1 MTNYTT
7 KVAEPTAHITV
18 KKQRV
23 KQNGKNVYLDNNTE
37 FELELYN
44 PTDTKLKATIEFDG
58 NLISTSGIVLRPGER
73 IFLDRYLDVDRKFL
87 YETYEVTDTKQN
99 REAIDN
105 NGLVKVKFYQ
115 KQVWQNPSIFS
126 GSNAYFTRN
135 WGLNNSGYVNNGNG
149 VTFTTTGMNLVNE
162 VSNSYN
168 ANDTIE
174 TGRVEMGDK
183 SNQVFQSEY
192 DTYYPWS
199 SWESEWK
206 ILPKSQELKTSKDL
220 IQKCNRCNTKL
231 KSNWKFCPEC
241 GTQMVRTKTEIHY
254 TMDNQVSIGTKLYTM
269 VTYRDTLD
277 NFLKRNENKLIYI
290 QTDSLTSDSLRAIV
304 ID

>member
-1 MTNYTT
+1 
-7 KVAEPTAHITV
+7 
-18 KKQRV
+18 
-23 KQNGKNVYLDNNTE
+23 
-37 FELELYN
+37 
-44 PTDTKLKATIEFDG
+44 
-58 NLISTSGIVLRPGER
+58 
-73 IFLDRYLDVDRKFL
+73 
-87 YETYEVTDTKQN
+87 
-99 REAIDN
+99 
-105 NGLVKVKFYQ
+105 
-115 KQVWQNPSIFS
+115 
-126 GSNAYFTRN
+126 
-135 WGLNNSGYVNNGNG
+135 
-149 VTFTTTGMNLVNE
+149 MNLVSE
-162 VSNSYN
+162 VNNSYN

-174 TGRVEMGDK
+174 TGRVEQGSK

-192 DTYYPWS
+192 DMYYAWS
-199 SWESEWK
+199 SWETSWK

>member
-7 KVAEPTAHITV
+7 KVAEPTAYITV

-58 NLISTSGIVLRPGER
+58 KLISTSGIVLRPGER
-73 IFLDRYLDVDRKFL
+73 VFLDRYLDVDRKFL
-87 YETYEVTDTKQN
+87 YETYEVKDTEQN

-105 NGLVKVKFYQ
+105 NGLVKVRFYQ
-115 KQVWQNPSIFS
+115 KQSWQNPSIFS
-126 GSNAYFTRN
+126 GSNAYLTRN
-135 WGLNNSGYVNNGNG
+135 WGLNNSGYVNGNG
-149 VTFTTTGMNLVNE
+149 VTFTTTGMNLVSE
-162 VSNSYN
+162 VSNSYK
-168 ANDTIE
+168 ANDTVE

-192 DTYYPWS
+192 DMYYAWS
-199 SWESEWK
+199 SWETSWK

>member
-7 KVAEPTAHITV
+7 KVAEPTAYITV

-87 YETYEVTDTKQN
+87 YETYEVKDTEQN

-105 NGLVKVKFYQ
+105 NGLVKVRFYQ
-115 KQVWQNPSIFS
+115 KQSWQNPSIFS
-126 GSNAYFTRN
+126 GSNAYLTRN
-135 WGLNNSGYVNNGNG
+135 WGLNNSGYVNGNG
-149 VTFTTTGMNLVNE
+149 VTFTTTGMNLVSE
-162 VSNSYN
+162 VSNSYK
-168 ANDTIE
+168 ANDTVE

-192 DTYYPWS
+192 DMYYAWS
-199 SWESEWK
+199 SWETSWK

>member
-87 YETYEVTDTKQN
+87 YETYEVKDTEQN

-105 NGLVKVKFYQ
+105 NGLVKVRFYQ
-115 KQVWQNPSIFS
+115 KQSWQNPSIFS

-135 WGLNNSGYVNNGNG
+135 WGLNNSGYVNGNG
-149 VTFTTTGMNLVNE
+149 VTFTTTGMNLVSE
-162 VSNSYN
+162 VSNSYK
-168 ANDTIE
+168 ANDTVE

-192 DTYYPWS
+192 DMYYAWS
-199 SWESEWK
+199 SWETSWK

>member
-7 KVAEPTAHITV
+7 KVAEPTAYITV

-87 YETYEVTDTKQN
+87 YETYEVKDTEQN

-105 NGLVKVKFYQ
+105 NGLVKVRFYQ
-115 KQVWQNPSIFS
+115 KQSWQNPSIFS
-126 GSNAYFTRN
+126 GSNAYLTRN
-135 WGLNNSGYVNNGNG
+135 WGLNNSGYVNGNG
-149 VTFTTTGMNLVNE
+149 VTFTTTGMNLVSE
-162 VSNSYN
+162 VSNSYK
-168 ANDTIE
+168 ANDTVE
-174 TGRVEMGDK
+174 TGRVEQGSK

-192 DTYYPWS
+192 DMYYAWS
-199 SWESEWK
+199 SWETSWK

>member
-1 MTNYTT
+1 MKNYTT

-18 KKQRV
+18 RKQRV
-23 KQNGKNVYLDNNTE
+23 KQNGKNVYLDNHTE

-44 PTDTKLKATIEFDG
+44 PTNTKLKATIEFDG

-87 YETYEVTDTKQN
+87 YETYEVKDTEQN

-105 NGLVKVKFYQ
+105 NGLVKVRFYQ
-115 KQVWQNPSIFS
+115 KQSWQNPSIFS
-126 GSNAYFTRN
+126 GSNAYLTRN
-135 WGLNNSGYVNNGNG
+135 WGLNNSGYVNGNG
-149 VTFTTTGMNLVNE
+149 VTFTTTGMNLVSE
-162 VSNSYN
+162 VNNSYN

-174 TGRVEMGDK
+174 TGRVEQGSK

-192 DTYYPWS
+192 DMYYAWS
-199 SWESEWK
+199 SWETSWK

>member
-58 NLISTSGIVLRPGER
+58 KLISTSGIVLRPGER

-87 YETYEVTDTKQN
+87 YETYEVKDTEQN

-105 NGLVKVKFYQ
+105 NGLVKVRFYQ
-115 KQVWQNPSIFS
+115 KQSWQNPSIFS
-126 GSNAYFTRN
+126 GSNAYLTRN
-135 WGLNNSGYVNNGNG
+135 WGLNNSGYVNGNG
-149 VTFTTTGMNLVNE
+149 VTFTTTGMNLVSE
-162 VSNSYN
+162 VSNSYK
-168 ANDTIE
+168 ANDTVE
-174 TGRVEMGDK
+174 TGRVEQGSK
-183 SNQVFQSEY
+183 SSQVFQSEY
-192 DTYYPWS
+192 DMYYAWS
-199 SWESEWK
+199 SWETSWK

-269 VTYRDTLD
+269 VTYRETLD
-277 NFLKRNENKLIYI
+277 NFLKKNENKLIYI
-290 QTDSLTSDSLRAIV
+290 QTDSLRSNGLRAIV

>member
-87 YETYEVTDTKQN
+87 YETYEVKDTEQN

-105 NGLVKVKFYQ
+105 NGLVKVRFYQ
-115 KQVWQNPSIFS
+115 KQSWQNPSIFS
-126 GSNAYFTRN
+126 GSNAYLTRN
-135 WGLNNSGYVNNGNG
+135 WGLNNSGYVNGNG
-149 VTFTTTGMNLVNE
+149 VTFTTTGMNLVSE
-162 VSNSYN
+162 VSNSYK
-168 ANDTIE
+168 ANDTVE

-192 DTYYPWS
+192 DMYYAWS
-199 SWESEWK
+199 SWETSWK

>member
-58 NLISTSGIVLRPGER
+58 NLLSTSGIVLRPGER

-87 YETYEVTDTKQN
+87 YETYEVKDTEQN

-105 NGLVKVKFYQ
+105 NGLVKVRFYQ
-115 KQVWQNPSIFS
+115 KQSWQNPSIFS
-126 GSNAYFTRN
+126 GSNAYLTRN
-135 WGLNNSGYVNNGNG
+135 WGLNNSGYVNGNG
-149 VTFTTTGMNLVNE
+149 VTFTTTGMNLVSE
-162 VSNSYN
+162 VSNSYK
-168 ANDTIE
+168 ANDTVE

-192 DTYYPWS
+192 DMYYAWS
-199 SWESEWK
+199 SWETSWK

>member
-1 MTNYTT
+1 MKNYTT

-18 KKQRV
+18 RKQRV
-23 KQNGKNVYLDNNTE
+23 KQNGKNVYLDNHTE

-44 PTDTKLKATIEFDG
+44 PTNTKLKATIEFDG
-58 NLISTSGIVLRPGER
+58 KLISTSGIVLRPGER

-99 REAIDN
+99 RDAIDN
-105 NGLVKVKFYQ
+105 NGLVKVRFYE
-115 KQVWQNPSIFS
+115 KQEWQNIVF
-126 GSNAYFTRN
+126 GNSNTYFTQN

-149 VTFTTTGMNLVNE
+149 VTFTTTGMNNVIGDVGNT
-162 VSNSYN
+162 YN
-168 ANDTIE
+168 ASNVIE

-192 DTYYPWS
+192 DTYNSWS

-206 ILPKSQELKTSKDL
+206 IIPKSQELKTSKDL
-220 IQKCNRCNTKL
+220 VQKCYSCNTKL

-241 GTQMVRTKTEIHY
+241 GTQMVRNKTEIHY
-254 TMDNQVSIGTKLYTM
+254 TQAVSVSINGKHYTM
-269 VTYRDTLD
+269 STYNDTLD
-277 NFLKRNENKLIYI
+277 NFLKRYENKLIYI
-290 QTDSLTSDSLRAIV
+290 KSDSLTSDSLRAIV

>member
-1 MTNYTT
+1 MKNYTT

-87 YETYEVTDTKQN
+87 YETYEVKDTEQN

-126 GSNAYFTRN
+126 GSNAYFPRN
-135 WGLNNSGYVNNGNG
+135 WGLNNSGYVNGNG
-149 VTFTTTGMNLVNE
+149 VTFTTTGMNLVSE
-162 VSNSYN
+162 VSNSYK
-168 ANDTIE
+168 ANDTVE

-192 DTYYPWS
+192 DMYYAWS
-199 SWESEWK
+199 SWETSWK

>member
-87 YETYEVTDTKQN
+87 YETYEVKDTEQN

-105 NGLVKVKFYQ
+105 NGLVKVRFYQ
-115 KQVWQNPSIFS
+115 KQSWQNPSIFS

-135 WGLNNSGYVNNGNG
+135 WGLNNSGYVNGNG
-149 VTFTTTGMNLVNE
+149 VTFTTTGMNLVSE
-162 VSNSYN
+162 VSNSYK
-168 ANDTIE
+168 ANDTVE
-174 TGRVEMGDK
+174 TGRVEQGSK

-192 DTYYPWS
+192 DMYYAWS
-199 SWESEWK
+199 SWETSWK

>member
-7 KVAEPTAHITV
+7 KAAEPTAHITV
-18 KKQRV
+18 KKHRV

-87 YETYEVTDTKQN
+87 YETYEVKDTEQN

-105 NGLVKVKFYQ
+105 NGLVKVRFYQ
-115 KQVWQNPSIFS
+115 KQSWQNPSIFS
-126 GSNAYFTRN
+126 GSNAYLTRN
-135 WGLNNSGYVNNGNG
+135 WGLNNSGYVNGNG
-149 VTFTTTGMNLVNE
+149 VTFTTTGMNLVSE
-162 VSNSYN
+162 VSNSYK
-168 ANDTIE
+168 ANDTVE

-192 DTYYPWS
+192 DMYYAWS
-199 SWESEWK
+199 SWETSWK

>member
-7 KVAEPTAHITV
+7 KVAEPTAYITV

-44 PTDTKLKATIEFDG
+44 PTDTKLKVTIEFDG

-87 YETYEVTDTKQN
+87 YETYEVKDTEQN

-105 NGLVKVKFYQ
+105 NGLVKVRFYQ
-115 KQVWQNPSIFS
+115 KQSWQNPSIFS
-126 GSNAYFTRN
+126 GSNAYLTRN
-135 WGLNNSGYVNNGNG
+135 WGLNNSGYVNGNG
-149 VTFTTTGMNLVNE
+149 VTFTTTGMNLVSE
-162 VSNSYN
+162 VSNSYK
-168 ANDTIE
+168 ANDTVE
-174 TGRVEMGDK
+174 TGRVEQGSK

-192 DTYYPWS
+192 DMYYAWS
-199 SWESEWK
+199 SWETSWK

>member
-87 YETYEVTDTKQN
+87 YETYEVKDTEQN

-105 NGLVKVKFYQ
+105 NGLVKVRFYQ
-115 KQVWQNPSIFS
+115 KQSWQNPSIFS

-135 WGLNNSGYVNNGNG
+135 WGLNNSGYVNGNG
-149 VTFTTTGMNLVNE
+149 VTFTTTGMNLVSE
-162 VSNSYN
+162 VNNSYN

-174 TGRVEMGDK
+174 TGRVEQGSK

-192 DTYYPWS
+192 DMYYAWS
-199 SWESEWK
+199 SWETSWK

-290 QTDSLTSDSLRAIV
+290 QTDSLTSDSLTAIV

>member
-7 KVAEPTAHITV
+7 KVAEPTAYITV

-87 YETYEVTDTKQN
+87 YETYEVKDTEQN

-115 KQVWQNPSIFS
+115 KQSWQNPSIFS

-135 WGLNNSGYVNNGNG
+135 WGLNNSGYVNGNG
-149 VTFTTTGMNLVNE
+149 VTFTTTGMNLVSE
-162 VSNSYN
+162 VSNSYK
-168 ANDTIE
+168 ANDTVE
-174 TGRVEMGDK
+174 TGRVEQGSK

-192 DTYYPWS
+192 DMYYAWS
-199 SWESEWK
+199 SWETSWK

>member
-87 YETYEVTDTKQN
+87 YETYEVKDTEQN

-105 NGLVKVKFYQ
+105 NGLVKVRFYQ
-115 KQVWQNPSIFS
+115 KQSWQNPSIFS
-126 GSNAYFTRN
+126 GSNAYLTRN
-135 WGLNNSGYVNNGNG
+135 WGLNNSGYVNGNG
-149 VTFTTTGMNLVNE
+149 VTFTTTGMNLVSE
-162 VSNSYN
+162 VSNSYK
-168 ANDTIE
+168 ANDTVE

-192 DTYYPWS
+192 DMYYAWS
-199 SWESEWK
+199 SWETSWK

-290 QTDSLTSDSLRAIV
+290 QTDSLRSNGLRAIV

>member
-87 YETYEVTDTKQN
+87 YETYEVKDTEQN

-105 NGLVKVKFYQ
+105 NGLVKVRFYQ
-115 KQVWQNPSIFS
+115 KQSWQNPSIFS
-126 GSNAYFTRN
+126 GSNAYLTRN
-135 WGLNNSGYVNNGNG
+135 WGLNNSGYVNGNG
-149 VTFTTTGMNLVNE
+149 VTFTTTGMNLVSE
-162 VSNSYN
+162 VSNSYK
-168 ANDTIE
+168 ANDTVE
-174 TGRVEMGDK
+174 TGRVEQGSK

-192 DTYYPWS
+192 DMYYAWS
-199 SWESEWK
+199 SWETSWK

>member
-18 KKQRV
+18 RKLRV

-87 YETYEVTDTKQN
+87 YETYEVKDTEQN

-105 NGLVKVKFYQ
+105 NGLVKVRFYQ
-115 KQVWQNPSIFS
+115 KQSWQNPSIFS
-126 GSNAYFTRN
+126 GSNAYLTRN
-135 WGLNNSGYVNNGNG
+135 WGLNNSGYVNGNG
-149 VTFTTTGMNLVNE
+149 VTFTTTGMNLVSE
-162 VSNSYN
+162 VNNSYN

-174 TGRVEMGDK
+174 TGRVEQGSK

-192 DTYYPWS
+192 DMYYAWS
-199 SWESEWK
+199 SWETSWK